1 MTVCIYSHSEL
12 RGKISYVKKAALN
25 TLGMKF
31 DELQLTNIF
40 IVVR

>member
-1 MTVCIYSHSEL
+1 MTVYAYSNSEL
-12 RGKISYVKKAALN
+12 RGKISYVKEAALN
-25 TLGMKF
+25 TLRMKF